1 LKIGDG
7 SNKTRGKRS
16 RAKKAPERPSAAMK
30 PPQPA
35 IEKKSLRDQIVSLDS
50 SFLDDFLLAGAIGFS
65 FALVLVSAIKISSNS
80 NLYDHE
86 SS

>member
-1 LKIGDG
+1 VK
-7 SNKTRGKRS
+7 NKVEK
-16 RAKKAPERPSAAMK
+16 PSVAAN
-30 PPQPA
+30 PA
-35 IEKKSLRDQIVSLDS
+35 HPAREKKSLRDQIVSLAS

-65 FALVLVSAIKISSNS
+65 FALVLASAIKISSNS